1 MILNISIPDEVYS
14 AYGDFGY
21 HRPHQAI
28 ADQVKR
34 FAHVNPKDARALVVT
49 GKERDLIEKALGRT
63 VDDIPQLIKQC
74 EAVTALKIGEA
85 VIVLPE
91 ELQKAYAGQA
101 EFQGRDP
108 GEWLRDEVV
117 RLLRMNVGQ

>member
-1 MILNISIPDEVYS
+1 MILNISIPDEVYT
-14 AYGDFGY
+14 AYGEFGY

-34 FAHVNPKDARALVVT
+34 YAHVNPKDPRALVVT
-49 GKERDLIEKALGRT
+49 GPERGQLEKALGRT
-63 VDDIPQLIKQC
+63 VDDIPQLIAQC
-74 EAVTALKIGEA
+74 KAVTALNIGGEE
-85 VIVLPE
+85 IVLPE

-101 EFQGRDP
+101 EFQGREA
-108 GEWLRDEVV
+108 GEWLRQEVV